1 MVCAS
6 SMITGT
12 FKVIQICMLPVDITS
27 QVHLRNRYLHRMIH
41 ECVHAVVIK
50 QLYTVTIDKKS
61 RFLFHMYQF
70 LYSFSPQVIKI
81 VVL

>member
-1 MVCAS
+1 
-6 SMITGT
+6 
-12 FKVIQICMLPVDITS
+12 
-27 QVHLRNRYLHRMIH
+27 MIH

-70 LYSFSPQVIKI
+70 LYSFSPQVIESVEQDISAHLHSLTSIEHFTLMNDECFLK
-81 VVL
+81 